1 MCRNNILLKSNNKL
15 LSEINKNKDNNE
27 KIAAMGKYMRRLITK
42 YKSITYFSFAVTT
55 YKFLKLQYY
64 LRVVL
69 DS

>member
-1 MCRNNILLKSNNKL
+1 MHLIKSNNKL

-27 KIAAMGKYMRRLITK
+27 KISAMGKDMGKLITK
-42 YKSITYFSFAVTT
+42 YKSITYFSFGVTT

-64 LRVVL
+64 LRAVL

>member
-1 MCRNNILLKSNNKL
+1 MDNMVSNVYVEIIILLKKH
-15 LSEINKNKDNNE
+15 IPW
-27 KIAAMGKYMRRLITK
+27 K

-64 LRVVL
+64 LRAVL

>member
-1 MCRNNILLKSNNKL
+1 MHLIKSNNKL

-27 KIAAMGKYMRRLITK
+27 KISAMGKDMRMLITK
-42 YKSITYFSFAVTT
+42 YKSINYFSMSLLTT